1 MVEIGRNWR
10 QFLEV
15 RSILTKSYFLFFSFK
30 KVGRFLDS
38 FNLYFCF
45 KKNYFERFLGGTNSI
60 FQWERWEAISPSPKC
75 FF

>member
-30 KVGRFLDS
+30 KVGQFLDS
-38 FNLYFCF
+38 LIRTFAFKNCF
-45 KKNYFERFLGGTNSI
+45 EQFLGGTNSI
-60 FQWERWEAISPSPKC
+60 FQWERWEAISASPNC
-75 FF
+75 F